1 MHPVKKKVKKEVKK
15 WDKIWVM
22 YVGTLS
28 GGKIFDTNIVEKAKE
43 GGVYNNARPYE
54 PLTFVVGAGKMI
66 PWFDKGVVGM
76 KLNETKKIHIPA
88 NEAYGPQREEMIKYF
103 SGTVLDEQWAP
114 WKEWKVGEKYVFQT
128 PVWPQ
133 RWVLIK
139 KDDNGITID
148 FNHELAGKDLDFE
161 ITVVSIQ

>member
-1 MHPVKKKVKKEVKK
+1 
-15 WDKIWVM
+15 M

-28 GGKIFDTNIVEKAKE
+28 GEIVFDTNIAEKAKE
-43 GGVYNNARPYE
+43 AGMFNNERPYE
-54 PLTFVVGAGKMI
+54 PLTFVVGAWDMI

-76 KLNETKKIHIPA
+76 QLNETKKIHIPSD
-88 NEAYGPQREEMIKYF
+88 EAYGPKREEMIKYF

-114 WKEWKVGEKYVFQT
+114 RKDRKIGEKYMFQT
-128 PVWPQ
+128 PVWPH
-133 RWVLIK
+133 RGVLTK

-161 ITVVSIQ
+161 VTIVSIK